1 MAIKTTGPLGFSEVN
16 QEILQRERQQI
27 SFGNSP
33 RVRDIVRQSVPN
45 NPAGYPG
52 NRISF
57 LDLYATSL
65 KTPLPRD
72 LITTS
77 TNYTTLHPDAELVE
91 FWVVGGGGGG
101 GSAGANDPIWNSGV
115 AAAGGGGAGGTG
127 YGRISGAAFAANGPW
142 IITIGA
148 GGTATAV
155 GQRGRVGG
163 GAGGRTSFLGPVGQV
178 NGYGYG
184 GGGGGAAS
192 YWSPGNDVASAPGGG
207 GGSGDGRGVGYSDI
221 TGGAGG
227 SAYVSSRSL
236 TWSAGGG
243 GCISMDR
250 KRVTSYDGQSV
261 SSRDQYGAG
270 AKGINTAVPT
280 SLASYRNNLTPLWE
294 NISPVVFGGNGGS
307 PTGGNGS
314 LGGGGGGGVARS
326 ARGGNG
332 GAGFVY
338 IIYTPA
344 AEMISYDNSNGGPYS
359 RPSY

>member
-1 MAIKTTGPLGFSEVN
+1 MSIKTTGPLGFSEVN
-16 QEILQRERQQI
+16 QEILQREKGQI
-27 SFGNSP
+27 SFDTT
-33 RVRDIVRQSVPN
+33 RVRGLIGADQ
-45 NPAGYPG
+45 PASPKAQIG
-52 NRISF
+52 NQVSF
-57 LDLYATSL
+57 LDLYGRSL
-65 KTPLPRD
+65 RSPVLRD

-77 TNYTTLHPDAELVE
+77 TNYTTKHPNAELVE
-91 FWVVGGGGGG
+91 FWVVGGGGAG
-101 GSAGANDPIWNSGV
+101 GSGGANDPFWNSGV

-155 GQRGRVGG
+155 GQRGRVAGG
-163 GAGGRTSFLGPVGQV
+163 NGGRTSFLGPVGQV

-192 YWSPGNDVASAPGGG
+192 FWSPGNDVASASGGG
-207 GGSGDGRGVGYSDI
+207 GGTGDGRGTGYSDI

-250 KRVTSYDGQSV
+250 KQVTSYDGQSV

-270 AKGINTAVPT
+270 AKGINIAVPT

-294 NISPVVFGGNGGS
+294 NISPTVFGGNGGS

-326 ARGGNG
+326 AIGGNG

-359 RPSY
+359 RPPY